1 MKIGGPMEVTRE
13 FFAPIVI
20 KIERI
25 TEFNM
30 LVNVLEDAVEDYEE
44 GSEERATLISMCNT
58 IQQINQ

>member
-58 IQQINQ
+58 LGEISL

>member
-13 FFAPIVI
+13 FFSPIVI

-44 GSEERATLISMCNT
+44 GSKERATLISMCNT
-58 IQQINQ
+58 LGEVSL